1 MNLAFPGTAPFVILL
16 AALCVR
22 LGLEIGLVR
31 RSLGRGPRTGRGS
44 LLVFGISWGVA
55 ASASLGALRL
65 TESVKPAFVA
75 ALVAML
81 VCHQLRLATARR
93 QLGNAYDTG
102 LEPRGALATTG
113 VYSLVRHPVY
123 LFYALEILFLALC
136 APTAAGLVATLA
148 NLAAT
153 VARIPAEERFLALRF
168 TAAWDRFCQ
177 KTRWRLVPG
186 IW

>member
-1 MNLAFPGTAPFVILL
+1 LSLPFHATVPFAILL

-75 ALVAML
+75 ALAAML
-81 VCHQLRLATARR
+81 VCHRLRLATARR
-93 QLGNAYDTG
+93 QLGEAYDTG
-102 LEPRGALATTG
+102 LEPRGALATAG
-113 VYSLVRHPVY
+113 AYALVRHPVY

-136 APTAAGLVATLA
+136 APTATGLAAALA

-153 VARIPAEERFLALRF
+153 VARIPAEERFLASRF
-168 TAAWDRFCQ
+168 AASWDGFCQ
-177 KTRWRLVPG
+177 RTRWRLLPG
-186 IW
+186 VW

>member
-1 MNLAFPGTAPFVILL
+1 MLLPVTAPFAILL
-16 AALCVR
+16 GALCVR
-22 LGLEIGLVR
+22 LGLEIALVR

-65 TESVKPAFVA
+65 TQSVEPGFVA

-81 VCHQLRLATARR
+81 VCHQLRLATARLK
-93 QLGNAYDTG
+93 LGEAYDTG

-113 VYSLVRHPVY
+113 AYSLVRHPVY
-123 LFYALEILFLALC
+123 LFYALEIFCLSLC
-136 APTAAGLVATLA
+136 APTAAGLGATLA
-148 NLAAT
+148 NLVAT
-153 VARIPAEERFLALRF
+153 VVRIPAEERFLASRF
-168 TAAWDRFCQ
+168 AASWDGFCQ
-177 KTRWRLVPG
+177 KTRWRLLPG

>member
-1 MNLAFPGTAPFVILL
+1 LSLPFPVTVPFAILL

-22 LGLEIGLVR
+22 LGLEIGLVHP
-31 RSLGRGPRTGRGS
+31 SLGRGPRTGRGS
-44 LLVFGISWGVA
+44 LLVFGISWAVA

-65 TESVKPAFVA
+65 TESVKSAFVA

-93 QLGNAYDTG
+93 RLGEAYDTG
-102 LEPRGALATTG
+102 LEPRGTLATTG
-113 VYSLVRHPVY
+113 AYSLVRHPVY
-123 LFYALEILFLALC
+123 LFYALELLFLALC
-136 APTAAGLVATLA
+136 APTATGLAAALA
-148 NLAAT
+148 NLVAT

-168 TAAWDRFCQ
+168 AALWDGFCQ
-177 KTRWRLVPG
+177 KTRWRLLPG